1 MKKLFGL
8 VAVVALAMT
17 FGLSVRA
24 ETIKV
29 FAVNVGQ
36 NKCLAESATIANIQ
50 AMLNDESKD
59 VDFGYFCGPKG
70 SSTDYF
76 NVTDANYTFD
86 VVMQVQAYGGIH
98 VFVYKTDRYELVKR
112 YDKVATGN
120 GAIDACVVKN
130 KITDVCYALVMPTGN
145 QFNGSSSTKI
155 NAYQGPV
162 KTVVENCLNDY
173 KAAKVFVGTTLAWG
187 ADYSALQ
194 DYLTN
199 ENYMGFLEARVPV
212 DPAVAGGI
220 YYAADP
226 TISQVSVENVTLTG
240 ATEPATVA
248 MFTYSVATH
257 TVVFK
262 DYKGDVIDTQ
272 EVDDKAAAVAPT
284 EIPTPEGMVFYK
296 WSTDFS
302 CVESDLEVTATY
314 IDPLTTYFTVK
325 FLDING
331 DEIPGATQ
339 QVLFE
344 QDAVPPEP
352 PEVSDF
358 VFLRWEGDYT
368 GVREDLAI
376 ESRYRRAIVPIGT
389 VDELISGLS
398 DFAAE
403 GADYI
408 LTNDIDLA
416 GVAYVPV
423 DLYGNF
429 DGNGHSLKNLSGEVP
444 IFDTV
449 YGSVNDLVIVGFSRS
464 VALANGKGALLA
476 DRLEGGVMSGVVV
489 ENGSVVG
496 SKSNCTLGSLVAV
509 MASDAEDKPSVVS
522 NCTAKNCSMRGTN
535 YNTIGGLVG
544 ILSGGSEVVDCRF
557 LSDDRSIVSLNG
569 TSAEVVGGVVG
580 GSEGGLVRR
589 CYAEGSF
596 CAASGN
602 QQKAGV
608 GGIVGFVSSKRTDVI
623 DCTNEATV
631 VFANYNGAAGGIVGR
646 GQKSRLV
653 ISGCVNKGAV
663 SVSTTDAEKNSYAGC
678 GVGGIFGGS
687 WGLGTVTVIVDS
699 RNEGAVVSGDT
710 RAAGGIL
717 GEDHGSDNSDVACY
731 LTNCVNVASVS
742 SLARAG
748 GVVGRLHRLKVE
760 FSLVN
765 CGNAGALSCPTGAVG
780 GVVGVILGVPQ
791 NNDLSFTY
799 KDIFNVMNC
808 GALATESGTVG
819 KFIGILEGSER
830 NAYQAQVKSGFFVE
844 LAGTDIAGSIYGKDG
859 TGVTVDESSDV
870 NLAASKFTDGT
881 VVDLLNVYA
890 AANRLSKW
898 VQKEYYPDLAIG
910 VIPEPAKGGMVIFFR

>member
-8 VAVVALAMT
+8 VAVVVLAMT

-29 FAVNVGQ
+29 FAVNAGQ

-50 AMLNDESKD
+50 AMLNDETKD

-70 SSTDYF
+70 TATTYF

-86 VVMQVQAYGGIH
+86 VTMPSQAYGGIH
-98 VFVYKTDRYELVKR
+98 AFAYRTDRYDLVKR
-112 YDKVATGN
+112 YDKVSTGN
-120 GAIDACVVKN
+120 GAVDACVVQN
-130 KITDVCYALVMPTGN
+130 KTTGVYYALVMPTGS
-145 QFNGSSSTKI
+145 QFNNSSSGKI
-155 NAYQGPV
+155 TAYQGPV
-162 KTVVENCLNDY
+162 KTVADKCLEDY
-173 KAAKVFVGTTLAWG
+173 PTAKVFVGTTLAWG
-187 ADYSALQ
+187 ATYSALQ
-194 DYLTN
+194 DYLTSA
-199 ENYMGFLEARVPV
+199 NYMGLVEARVAA

-220 YYAADP
+220 YYAADS
-226 TISQVSVENVTLTG
+226 TISNVTVENVALAG
-240 ATEPATVA
+240 AEEPATVA

-284 EIPTPEGMVFYK
+284 EIPTPEGMVFYE

-344 QDAVPPEP
+344 QDAVPPLP
-352 PEVSDF
+352 PEVTDY
-358 VFLRWEGDYT
+358 VFLGWDGDYT
-368 GVREDLAI
+368 CVREDRII
-376 ESRYRRAIVPIGT
+376 ESRYRRATVPVGT
-389 VDELISGLS
+389 VEELVSGLTN
-398 DFAAE
+398 FAAD

-429 DGNGHSLKNLSGEVP
+429 DGDGYSISNLTGEVSL
-444 IFDTV
+444 FKTV
-449 YGSVNDLVIVGFSRS
+449 YGSVENLRLVGFSRTIAS
-464 VALANGKGALLA
+464 SSGIGGLLA
-476 DRLEGGVMSGVVV
+476 ECLKGGSASGVVV
-489 ENGSVVG
+489 ENGSVFG
-496 SKSNCTLGSLVAV
+496 SKSTCTLGSLVGVAT
-509 MASDAEDKPSVVS
+509 SDDNEKPSVVS
-522 NCTAKNCSMRGTN
+522 NCVAKNCSLRGVN

-544 ILSGGSEVVDCRF
+544 MLSGGSEVVDCCF
-557 LSDDRSIVSLNG
+557 LEDDSESVSLNG
-569 TSAEVVGGVVG
+569 SSAEVAGGIVGS
-580 GSEGGLVRR
+580 SEGGSVRR
-589 CYAEGSF
+589 CYVEGSF
-596 CAASGN
+596 TVASGN

-608 GGIVGFVSSKRTDVI
+608 GGIVGFVSSKRTDVV

-646 GQKSRLV
+646 GQKNLLV

-663 SVSTTDAEKNSYAGC
+663 SVTTTDSEKTSYAGC
-678 GVGGIFGGS
+678 GAGGIFGGS
-687 WGLGTVTVIVDS
+687 WGIGTATVIVDC
-699 RNEGAVVSGDT
+699 RNEGAVVSEDT

-717 GEDHGSDNSDVACY
+717 GEDHGSDNSDVVCY
-731 LTNCVNVASVS
+731 FTNCVNVAAITSP
-742 SLARAG
+742 ARVG
-748 GVVGRLHRLKVE
+748 GIVGRLHRLKTD

-765 CGNAGALSCPTGAVG
+765 CGNMGMLSSPTGYVG
-780 GVVGVILGVPQ
+780 GVAGVILGVPQ
-791 NNDLSFTY
+791 NNDKNFQFDGIY
-799 KDIFNVMNC
+799 NVMNC
-808 GALATESGTVG
+808 GTLVTESGNVG
-819 KFIGILEGSER
+819 KFVGLLAGSDR
-830 NAYQAQVKSGFFVE
+830 NAYEAQVKSGFFADCE
-844 LAGTDIAGSIYGKDG
+844 NTDIVGLVSGKDG
-859 TGVTVDESSDV
+859 TGVTIDEMSDV

-910 VIPEPAKGGMVIFFR
+910 EIPEPATSGLLIFFR

>member
-8 VAVVALAMT
+8 VALMALSFILPA
-17 FGLSVRA
+17 RA
-24 ETIKV
+24 ETVKV
-29 FAVNVGQ
+29 FAVNAGQ

-50 AMLNDESKD
+50 AMLNDETKD

-70 SSTDYF
+70 TATTYF

-86 VVMQVQAYGGIH
+86 VTMPSQAYGGIH
-98 VFVYKTDRYELVKR
+98 AFAYRTDRYDLVKR
-112 YDKVATGN
+112 YDKVSTGN
-120 GAIDACVVKN
+120 GAVDACVVQN
-130 KITDVCYALVMPTGN
+130 KMTGVYYALVMPTGS
-145 QFNGSSSTKI
+145 QFNNSSSGKI
-155 NAYQGPV
+155 TAYQGPV
-162 KTVVENCLNDY
+162 KTVADKCLEDY
-173 KAAKVFVGTTLAWG
+173 PTAKVFVGTTLAWG
-187 ADYSALQ
+187 ATYSALQ
-194 DYLTN
+194 DFLTSA
-199 ENYMGFLEARVPV
+199 NYMGLVEARVAV

-220 YYAADP
+220 YYAADS
-226 TISQVSVENVTLTG
+226 TISNVTVENVALAG
-240 ATEPATVA
+240 ADEPATVA

-272 EVDDKAAAVAPT
+272 EVEDKAAAVAPT

-331 DEIPGATQ
+331 DEIPSATQ

-358 VFLRWEGDYT
+358 VFLQWNGDYT
-368 GVREDLAI
+368 CVREDLII
-376 ESRYRRAIVPIGT
+376 ESRYRRGIIPVGT

-509 MASDAEDKPSVVS
+509 VASDAEDKPSVVS

-535 YNTIGGLVG
+535 YNTLGGIAG
-544 ILSGGSEVVDCRF
+544 ILSGGSDVVDCRF
-557 LSDDRSIVSLNG
+557 LTDDRTTVSLNG
-569 TSAEVVGGVVG
+569 SAAEVVGGIVGSSDG
-580 GSEGGLVRR
+580 GSVRR

-602 QQKAGV
+602 QQKAGA
-608 GGIVGFVSSKRTDVI
+608 GGIVGFVSSKQTDVI

-631 VFANYNGAAGGIVGR
+631 AFANYNGAAGGIVGR

-699 RNEGAVVSGDT
+699 RNEGAVVSVDT

-742 SLARAG
+742 SLARVG
-748 GVVGRLHRLKVE
+748 GVIGRLHRLKVG

-799 KDIFNVMNC
+799 KDIYNIMNC
-808 GALATESGTVG
+808 GTLSTESGTVG
-819 KFIGILEGSER
+819 KFVGVLEGSER
-830 NAYQAQVKSGFFVE
+830 NAYEAQLKNVFFVDRTDTD
-844 LAGTDIAGSIYGKDG
+844 LVGRVAGKVG
-859 TGVTVDESSDV
+859 TGVTIDETSV
-870 NLAASKFTDGT
+870 TNLAASAFTDRK
-881 VVDLLNVYA
+881 VVKKLNVYA
-890 AANRLSKW
+890 KANDLPLW
-898 VQKEYYPDLAIG
+898 VQTKDCPDLSLFSEGINFG
-910 VIPEPAKGGMVIFFR
+910 LMILVR